1 MVTPPLVPRLIGYA
15 AAFVAAYAAGIGFVM
30 LFVAEPSLVDIVSAC
45 KMISLLALI
54 YANRELPERVD
65 VGRHAEIWALN
76 TAIVLASCAVLLLM
90 VLKVVVD
97 DYAMLTL
104 APRGQALLGWFVA
117 NAYWV
122 STLPIFCYFALDL
135 MLAFR
140 PGACPEDRRAA
151 VEFLVFRDLVC
162 AAPLA
167 LVLGLTEA
175 FVALSPRQ
183 DAAASAELF
192 FSGALTV
199 ILLASTIAAKALNL
213 VQERRSHEAA
223 VARTSAVRAPMRL
236 RDAR

>member
-1 MVTPPLVPRLIGYA
+1 MMTPPLVLRLIGYA
-15 AAFVAAYAAGIGFVM
+15 AAFAAAYAAGIGFVV
-30 LFVAEPSLVDIVSAC
+30 LFVAQPSLIDIVSAC
-45 KMISLLALI
+45 KIISLLALI

-65 VGRHAEIWALN
+65 MGRHAEIWAVN
-76 TAIVLASCAVLLLM
+76 MVVILASSAVLLLM

-97 DYAMLTL
+97 DHAMLTL
-104 APRGQALLGWFVA
+104 APHGRALLGWFVA

-135 MLAFR
+135 LLAFR

-162 AAPLA
+162 VAPLA
-167 LVLGLTEA
+167 LVLALTEA
-175 FVALSPRQ
+175 FVALSPRE

-199 ILLASTIAAKALNL
+199 ILLASTVAAKALNL
-213 VQERRSHEAA
+213 AQERRAHAGEA
-223 VARTSAVRAPMRL
+223 RRL
-236 RDAR
+236 RRDAPPPRLREAV